1 MGSSGLR
8 LHCVKSTHCTNYFLR
23 KEKKN
28 DIIYHGFF
36 FYKIHLPFWPL
47 QSQEEHPVP
56 CVAKTP
62 VIALGPRPSVGQG
75 AICTRLRAVRRCLSE
90 LSTDS
95 SAELGCPQ
103 PSLFPFCSGVL
114 EPLSAKSPGPHPV
127 SSWLQAPASTAPMR
141 SGPLQSDRT
150 APWRG
155 DGEHFLGDF
164 LSATGQSSQE
174 TREVVHGE

>member
-1 MGSSGLR
+1 MTSF
-8 LHCVKSTHCTNYFLR
+8 TMDF
-23 KEKKN
+23 
-28 DIIYHGFF
+28 FF

-62 VIALGPRPSVGQG
+62 VIALGPRPS
-75 AICTRLRAVRRCLSE
+75 CWSRSHLHLPRS
-90 LSTDS
+90 S
-95 SAELGCPQ
+95 SALPLRVVDWLLSRTWCPQ

-141 SGPLQSDRT
+141 SGPLQSDRA

-174 TREVVHGE
+174 TREVVHGG